1 MTPSSIPPAILPRA
15 RLAGALYLIIILCG
29 VWSEGFAR
37 AALVDPADA
46 ARTAASILAGETLFR
61 GALAA
66 DALMVLSDVAVAAL
80 LFTLLAP
87 VSRGVARMAMLFRL
101 IEATILGANLL
112 NHHAALLVLKAGA
125 PGAPDWAL
133 LFLDLHRHGY
143 DLALLFFG
151 VNCLLT
157 GWLICRSGFLPRL
170 LGAGIAGSGLVYLAG
185 STLRFL
191 APGLTDG
198 FAPAYLLPLVAE
210 SALCLWLL
218 IRGVDAGKWGMR
230 REPPGNR

>member
-15 RLAGALYLIIILCG
+15 RLAGAFYLIIILCG

-66 DALMVLSDVAVAAL
+66 DALMVLSDVAVAGL
-80 LFTLLAP
+80 LYVLLAP
-87 VSRGVARMAMLFRL
+87 VHRGVARMAMLFRL
-101 IEATILGANLL
+101 IEAAILGANLL
-112 NHHAALLVLKAGA
+112 NQLAALLVLKAA
-125 PGAPDWAL
+125 LPGAADWAL

-151 VNCLLT
+151 TNCLLT
-157 GWLICRSGFLPRL
+157 GWLICHSGFLPRL
-170 LGAGIAGSGLVYLAG
+170 LAQGLGASGLVYLAG

-191 APGLTDG
+191 APALVGP
-198 FAPAYLLPLVAE
+198 FAIAYAVPLVAE

-218 IRGVDAGKWGMR
+218 LRGVDVRKWG
-230 REPPGNR
+230 

>member
-1 MTPSSIPPAILPRA
+1 MTPSPISPAILPRA
-15 RLAGALYLIIILCG
+15 RLTGALYLIIILCG
-29 VWSEGFAR
+29 VWSEGIAR

-46 ARTAASILAGETLFR
+46 AQTAANILAQEALFR
-61 GALAA
+61 RALAA

-80 LFTLLAP
+80 LFSLLAP
-87 VSRGVARMAMLFRL
+87 VDRGVAGMAMLFRL
-101 IEATILGANLL
+101 IEASILGANLL
-112 NHHAALLVLKAGA
+112 NHQAALLVLKAGA

-133 LFLDLHRHGY
+133 IFLDLHRHGY

-151 VNCLLT
+151 INCLLT
-157 GWLICRSGFLPRL
+157 GWLICRSEFLPRL
-170 LGAGIAGSGLVYLAG
+170 LGAGLTGAGLVYLGG
-185 STLRFL
+185 SALRFL
-191 APGLTDG
+191 APALSGG

-218 IRGVDAGKWGMR
+218 IRGVDAGKWEMR